1 MTHPHPYGQPYIAA
15 ASLRAAAYRPE
26 HFGRALI
33 ASMNDSPDEIQPITQ
48 PGKRPAKALR
58 AGTEERT

>member
-1 MTHPHPYGQPYIAA
+1 MTHLHYGAPYIAA
-15 ASLRAAAYRPE
+15 AAKRAAAYQPE

-33 ASMNDSPDEIQPITQ
+33 ASMNDSPEEIQPITH